1 MLNKSGNI
9 TYPSLDAFKYAWTFN
24 SCSLFL
30 LSDNHC
36 NEFHNACDPETGNNN
51 EQINK
56 RFIQGDKE
64 RRAQEQ
70 NKLKFV

>member
-1 MLNKSGNI
+1 MLNKSVNI
-9 TYPSLDAFKYAWTFN
+9 TYL
-24 SCSLFL
+24 SLFL

-36 NEFHNACDPETGNNN
+36 NEFHNPCDPETGNNN

-56 RFIQGDKE
+56 WFIQGDKE

-70 NKLKFV
+70 S